1 MTKREDKIDSQAV
14 GVIDSKEVVLAGD
27 EISKERL
34 EELKA
39 KYKEVPIKVTDGEY
53 KSSFDVVIPKGLPV
67 VCQWIKNKGD
77 SADIEIARGQMLG
90 YRFDLPEELYNAN
103 KNHSDSP
110 FSANRVKS
118 NTIER
123 GSVILAWRWKSEE
136 ASIMANKEKEL
147 RARNADKQGARTS
160 SGKYTERGDGIS
172 LVSDTTSDSD
182 AAGKEAARA
191 QAIIDAMSLQ
201 KQE

>member
-14 GVIDSKEVVLAGD
+14 SVIDSKEPVLAVD

-39 KYKEVPIKVTDGEY
+39 KYKEAPIKVTDGEY
-53 KSSFDVVIPKGLPV
+53 KSSFDVIIPKGLPV

-77 SADIEIARGQMLG
+77 SSDIEISRARLKG

-110 FSANRVKS
+110 FSANRVKQ

-123 GSVILAWRWKSEE
+123 GSVILAWRWASEE
-136 ASIMANKEKEL
+136 AAVMANKEKEL
-147 RARNADKQGARTS
+147 SARNADKQGKRTS
-160 SGKYTERGDGIS
+160 SGKFNERGERIS
-172 LVSDTTSDSD
+172 LISDTTSDVD
-182 AAGKEAARA
+182 TAGKEAARA